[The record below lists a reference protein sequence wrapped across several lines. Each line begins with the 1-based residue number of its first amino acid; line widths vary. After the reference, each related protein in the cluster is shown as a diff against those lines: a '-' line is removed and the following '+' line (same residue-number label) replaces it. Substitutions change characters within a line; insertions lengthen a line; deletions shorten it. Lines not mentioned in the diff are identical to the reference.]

1 MIPLNQRLKKVSTYI
16 QGEYL
21 ADIGSDHA
29 YLPIYAIVNGL
40 TQKAIA
46 CEVIK
51 GPFEAS
57 KRNVIEHEL
66 NEFVD
71 VRLGDGL
78 SVIQPDDAITSITI
92 CGMGGPL
99 IAKILNE
106 GADKLINHPRLILQ
120 SNIQSS
126 AIRKRL
132 IQLNYNIVAEALL
145 EEKGHI
151 YEIIVAD
158 YFENVQMMSLH
169 ELKFGPELLKDKNNL
184 FYKKWERE
192 RTALYKIQK
201 NLDPHHHAE
210 RLNEINSEINL
221 INEVL

>member
-16 QGEYL
+16 QGNCI

-29 YLPIYAIVNGL
+29 YLPIFAIENNL

-46 CEVIK
+46 GEVIK

-57 KRNVIEHEL
+57 KRNVIEHQL
-66 NEFVD
+66 NSVID

-78 SVIQPDDAITSITI
+78 SVIQDNDDISSITI

-99 IAKILNE
+99 IAKILDE
-106 GADKLINHPRLILQ
+106 GSAKLANQPRLILQ

-126 AIRKRL
+126 AIRK
-132 IQLNYNIVAEALL
+132 QLLKMDYSIIAEDIL

-158 YFENVQMMSLH
+158 YLEDVEPLSSQA
-169 ELKFGPELLKDKNNL
+169 LKFGPELLKHKDNL
-184 FYKKWERE
+184 FYKKWKRE
-192 RTALYKIQK
+192 RDALYKIQQ
-201 NLDPHHHAE
+201 NLNPQHHAE
-210 RLNEINSEINL
+210 RLNEINNEINL
-221 INEVL
+221 INEVI